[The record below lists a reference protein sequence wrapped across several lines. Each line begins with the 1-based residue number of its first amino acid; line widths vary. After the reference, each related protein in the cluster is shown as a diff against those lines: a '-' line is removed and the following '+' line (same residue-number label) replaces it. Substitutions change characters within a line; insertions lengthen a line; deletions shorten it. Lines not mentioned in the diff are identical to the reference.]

1 MFFICKFKSF
11 FIVAISALIFFH
23 CSNYK
28 PTTAGYPYRIFIVA
42 DSLLWLDIKKPV
54 SDVFEGEVL
63 TPVSEKKFY
72 FTWIPLRLLNEFK
85 HRMNIFFIGIKNEEG
100 EVNEYLRQVLPDE
113 FQKGVQE
120 NRYFY
125 LFLFYLFARGQIGLF
140 MFARDRQTF
149 LKDFAD
155 LKDEIYNTFEKKY
168 FARLK
173 ESMFDKGEQ
182 FKVEEYIKNNFDFSI
197 RVQHDYFVAIEE
209 PQVPYLWLRRFDPDR
224 WVSIWK
230 IKGDS
235 SYFNFDSI
243 ANVRDRFTKKYYE
256 GDYVIREDSKLITAD
271 FNGQQTAKMVGL
283 WRNDSVL
290 IGGPFRTYVI
300 DHPQDSSLYFVD
312 IAVMAPG
319 HLKKPYLDQ
328 LEVIARTFRIEDRA
342 EKHQQPD
349 QR

>member
-1 MFFICKFKSF
+1 MFWIQKFKNGLLIAVS
-11 FIVAISALIFFH
+11 ILILVACTKYRPS
-23 CSNYK
+23 
-28 PTTAGYPYRIFIVA
+28 TAGYPYRIFVVA
-42 DSLLWLDIKKPV
+42 DSLLWLDLQKPI
-54 SDVFEGEVL
+54 SDTFEGEVL

-85 HRMNIFFIGIKNEEG
+85 NRMNIFFIGVQDEQG
-100 EVNEYLRQVLPDE
+100 EVNEYLRQVLPAE
-113 FQKGVQE
+113 FQKGVAE

-125 LFLFYLFARGQIGLF
+125 LFQDDLFARDQIGLF
-140 MFARDRQTF
+140 MFGKDRQSF
-149 LKDFAD
+149 LRNFEGLKDQ
-155 LKDEIYNTFEKKY
+155 IYNTFEKKY
-168 FARLK
+168 YARLK
-173 ESMFDKGEQ
+173 ESMFEKGEQ
-182 FKVEEYIKNNFDFSI
+182 VKVEEYIKNNFDFSI

-243 ANVRDRFTKKYYE
+243 ANVRDRFTKKYYQ
-256 GDYVIREDSKLITAD
+256 GDYIIREDSKLVTAD
-271 FNGQQTAKMVGL
+271 FNGQPTAKMVGL

-300 DHPQDSSLYFVD
+300 DYPADSSLYFID

-328 LEVIARTFRIEDRA
+328 LEVIARTFRV
-342 EKHQQPD
+342 EKD
-349 QR
+349 ARKER

>member
-1 MFFICKFKSF
+1 MFWIQKFKNGLLIAVS
-11 FIVAISALIFFH
+11 ILILVACTKYRPS
-23 CSNYK
+23 
-28 PTTAGYPYRIFIVA
+28 TAGYPYRIFVVA
-42 DSLLWLDIKKPV
+42 DSLLWLDLQKPI
-54 SDVFEGEVL
+54 SDTFEGEVL

-85 HRMNIFFIGIKNEEG
+85 NRMNIFFIGVQDEQG
-100 EVNEYLRQVLPDE
+100 EVNEYLRQVLPAE
-113 FQKGVQE
+113 FQKGVAE

-125 LFLFYLFARGQIGLF
+125 LFQDDLFARDQIGLF
-140 MFARDRQTF
+140 MFGKDRQSF
-149 LKDFAD
+149 LRNFEGLKDQ
-155 LKDEIYNTFEKKY
+155 IYNTFEKKY
-168 FARLK
+168 YARLK
-173 ESMFDKGEQ
+173 ESMFEKGEQ
-182 FKVEEYIKNNFDFSI
+182 VKVEEYIKNNFDFSI

-243 ANVRDRFTKKYYE
+243 ANVRDRFTKKYYQ
-256 GDYVIREDSKLITAD
+256 GDYIIREDSKLVTAD
-271 FNGQQTAKMVGL
+271 FNGQPTAKMVGL

-300 DHPQDSSLYFVD
+300 DNPADSSLYFID

-328 LEVIARTFRIEDRA
+328 LEVIARTFRV
-342 EKHQQPD
+342 EKD
-349 QR
+349 ARKER